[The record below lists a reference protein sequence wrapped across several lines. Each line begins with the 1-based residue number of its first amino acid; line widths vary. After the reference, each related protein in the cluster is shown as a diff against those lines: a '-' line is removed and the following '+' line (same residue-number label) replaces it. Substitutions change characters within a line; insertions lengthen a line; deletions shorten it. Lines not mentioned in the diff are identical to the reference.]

1 MKKILT
7 VVISAF
13 LLLTICVSA
22 QEYDGSIYRIN
33 DFVGVIS
40 DEDVDY
46 IDDFIS
52 EHIESLKTDFPIYIF
67 DTLDENTELREHA
80 DAYYE
85 HNNYGYGEDKSG
97 IFLVFDLK
105 NHIYAVYYYG
115 RADEIIT
122 SDMRTE
128 ILNAIDSALKDD
140 IKTNYDVFLD
150 YLSKTFECVKT
161 ANKAEDKKE
170 AEANGKAD
178 KENGMPYWYADD
190 VNNFENFH
198 AENPKRVVDDADVF
212 TPEQEE
218 YLSQKVQEIVD
229 KYGFG
234 YVLFTDKST
243 HGLSQELY
251 SADFLYYNGYGTGE
265 NYSAVC
271 FFLSLEEGNR
281 GWRTTSINDCEK
293 IFTSSVCYDI
303 DELVDSDFRSG
314 NYYEAFRK
322 QVEFTAKL
330 FEDINNLPEWYPED
344 VSLFEIQR
352 YDREYAEKADLS
364 KKRIV
369 DNADLFTSKETAE
382 LSEKIEEIIGK
393 SGFDFVIFT
402 DTSRHGLSF
411 YEYAWDFYYYNGY
424 AKDGAILFVSD
435 ENNILSWITVPFG
448 KAAEKL
454 EKTEINTTI
463 VDDMLYD
470 NMQPAMEKYLQ
481 NLEFAYKH
489 GRLKMSTGKKIE
501 YAVIGLIAGFI
512 ISLVVVSGLKKK
524 MVINPET
531 SATEYLVPGS
541 FSLRSQRIKYLYST
555 VTRTAK
561 QSSSGSSGSSGGS
574 SYSSGS
580 SSSGGSYSSGG
591 RNF

>member
-1 MKKILT
+1 MKKILF
-7 VVISAF
+7 VILFACLILS
-13 LLLTICVSA
+13 ICVSA

-33 DFVGVIS
+33 DFVGVIT
-40 DEDVDY
+40 DEDVDI
-46 IDDFIS
+46 IDDIIA
-52 EHIESLKTDFPIYIF
+52 ENIEPLETDFPIYIF

-105 NHIYAVYYYG
+105 NQIYAVYYYG
-115 RADEIIT
+115 KADEIIT
-122 SDMRTE
+122 SGARTE
-128 ILNAIDSALKDD
+128 ILNTVRASLDD
-140 IKTNYDVFLD
+140 ESKNNADVFKD
-150 YLSKTFECVKT
+150 YLEKAFECVKT
-161 ANKAEDKKE
+161 ANKETEPEDKS
-170 AEANGKAD
+170 D

-190 VNNFENFH
+190 VNNFKNFH

-212 TPEQEE
+212 TPEQEA
-218 YLSQKVQEIVD
+218 YLSEKVQEIVD

-234 YVLFTDKST
+234 YVLFTDNST

-330 FEDINNLPEWYPED
+330 FEDINNLPEWYPEG
-344 VSLFEIQR
+344 VSVFDIDR

-369 DNADLFTSKETAE
+369 DNAILFSEDE
-382 LSEKIEEIIGK
+382 IEVLSEKIGEIVEE

-402 DTSRHGLSF
+402 DTSRHGLDF

-435 ENNILSWITVPFG
+435 ENGILSWITVPFG

-454 EKTEINTTI
+454 EDTGINTTI
-463 VDDMLYD
+463 VDDMYYG

-481 NLEFAYKH
+481 NLSFAYKH
-489 GRLKMSTGKKIE
+489 GRLKMSAGKKIE

-512 ISLVVVSGLKKK
+512 ISLVVVSGLKRK
-524 MVINPET
+524 MVIKPET
-531 SATEYLVPGS
+531 SAMEYLVPGS
-541 FSLRSQRIKYLYST
+541 FALRSQRIKFLYST

-561 QSSSGSSGSSGGS
+561 ESSHSSGSGGGS

-580 SSSGGSYSSGG
+580 ASSGGSYSSGG